1 MSLLFRRTAAPPPEE
16 DRSLVLPSQ
25 VAQVLTQNFGT
36 VNAGAGDTS
45 LQSVAVR
52 STADLIASLVSEL
65 PADVYRNGRRA
76 RGSLPAS
83 VEDPGGDGSGRQD
96 WLYRLMMSFL
106 VRGNA
111 YGFEAAWSTRTGAAE
126 AVDLL
131 HPDDVRAIDGPDST
145 VQWFHKGRK
154 LDGQQLAHFRHWR
167 MNPMP
172 GRVLGLSPVALHA
185 TTIGVTL
192 RAGMFADQFFADG
205 AHPSAMLTNKG
216 RLTDAQASAAKA
228 RLVDAMRGSREPLE
242 LGEGWEFKAI
252 QVTPE
257 ESQFLETQA
266 FTEAQCARMFG
277 PGFAEVMGYETGG
290 SMTYAN
296 VVDRRQDLLVLSMNK
311 WIRRADRILTQLLPP
326 STQTVRLDR
335 DALLEATTLQRFQA
349 HELALRNRWRT
360 VNEVRAIED
369 LEPVAWGDEP
379 NGATATTTNNAQGV
393 TSGEPVKP

>member
-1 MSLLFRRTAAPPPEE
+1 MSLFFRRQEAPPAVE
-16 DRSLVLPSQ
+16 DRSIEMPAAYLQSI
-25 VAQVLTQNFGT
+25 AQSFGS
-36 VNAGAGDTS
+36 VNAAVGDTS

-65 PADVYRNGRRA
+65 PADVYRNGRKV
-76 RGSLPAS
+76 RGSVPDS
-83 VEDPGGDGSGRQD
+83 VSDPGGDGTGRED

-106 VRGNA
+106 VRGNT
-111 YGFEAAWSTRTGAAE
+111 YGMAVDWDAARGVPK

-131 HPDDVRAIDGPDST
+131 HPDSVRPVDIPDGDVRWYVNGKPVEGADLRN
-145 VQWFHKGRK
+145 FK
-154 LDGQQLAHFRHWR
+154 HWR
-167 MNPMP
+167 VNPVA

-185 TTIGVTL
+185 TTIGVSL

-205 AHPSAMLTNKG
+205 AHPSGLLVNEKPLNRA
-216 RLTDAQASAAKA
+216 DAEAAKA
-228 RLVDAMRGSREPLE
+228 RLLNTIRGTREPLV
-242 LGEGWEFKAI
+242 LGQGWDYKPI

-257 ESQFLETQA
+257 ESQFLQTQQ

-277 PGFAEVMGYETGG
+277 PGFAEVMGYESGG

-311 WIRRADRILTQLLPP
+311 WIRRADRILTSMLPL
-326 STQTVRLDR
+326 STLSVRLDR
-335 DALLEATTLQRFQA
+335 DALLEATTLQRYQA

-360 VNEVRAIED
+360 INEVRAIED

-379 NGATATTTNNAQGV
+379 NQTNNVQGV
-393 TSGEPVKP
+393 TSGDAAQS

>member
-1 MSLLFRRTAAPPPEE
+1 MSLLFRRAPAPPVE

-25 VAQVLTQNFGT
+25 IAQVVAQNFGT
-36 VNAGAGDTS
+36 INPASGDTS

-65 PADVYRNGRRA
+65 PADVYRNSRRVK
-76 RGSLPAS
+76 GSLPSA
-83 VEDPGGDGSGRQD
+83 VDDPGGDGSGRQD

-106 VRGNA
+106 LRGNS
-111 YGFEAAWSTRTGAAE
+111 YGFEAAWSTRTGVAE
-126 AVDLL
+126 AVELL
-131 HPDDVRAIDGPDST
+131 HPDDVSAVDGPDST
-145 VQWFHKGRK
+145 VQWFHKGQK
-154 LDGQQLAHFRHWR
+154 LDGDKLRHFRHWR

-172 GRVLGLSPVALHA
+172 GRLLGLSPVALHA

-192 RAGMFADQFFADG
+192 RAGMFADQFFTDG
-205 AHPSAMLTNKG
+205 AHPSAMLTNKAS
-216 RLTDAQASAAKA
+216 LTDAQAKVAKQ
-228 RLVDAMRGSREPLE
+228 RFLNVVNGSREPLV
-242 LGEGWEFKAI
+242 LGEGWEFTPI

-257 ESQFLETQA
+257 ESQFLSTQQ

-326 STQTVRLDR
+326 STQSVRLDR
-335 DALLEATTLQRFQA
+335 DALLEATTLQRYQA
-349 HELALRNRWRT
+349 HALALQHRWRT

-369 LEPVAWGDEP
+369 LEPVEWGDQP
-379 NGATATTTNNAQGV
+379 NTAATNQSNTQGV
-393 TSGEPVKP
+393 TSGDAAQS